1 MIKIPKNKQLDEL
14 LTAGIIFPEIKV
26 SYFTSGFKK
35 KALYVYLIFLLL

>member
-1 MIKIPKNKQLDEL
+1 MSNIQKNKQLDEP
-14 LTAGIIFPEIKV
+14 LTAGIIFPVIKV